1 MNSFKN
7 LLVGACLCASYTAIA
22 QPLSVKKI
30 SAVKINSL
38 KTVTTFKFNGKILSA
53 VVKSPGAAAVPAE
66 RRTVRDGVTKEVI
79 PFDGSNTGARET
91 AGAQSSESS
100 NNTICNTQNVTLT
113 AGFNE
118 LNLLD
123 PTGVEIWPGRVIK
136 ISSIDDG
143 SYNNFTAFTAR
154 KDLSIAV
161 LPAGTAQ
168 TSLVRTIPGAA
179 ISQGRVMDSIN
190 SVKNQF
196 GRNDF
201 GSDSWMF
208 ESYNFFSSNQ
218 FLIEAGAG
226 VSATPIN
233 LAISAN
239 AGFNTSEKK
248 NKIILKFVREAY
260 DVKVD
265 SDLGQ
270 ILDAAQI
277 GPDAGIIASV
287 SYGQFGIIEIQSDS
301 SITNMNAALNFA
313 FNADPTTNINGSLRT
328 QLTNTVN
335 SFSIKGIFKGV
346 QGNAAI
352 VNLPSIND
360 LKNMLLGNGSITAST
375 PVVPLSFVIKSL
387 QDGATMMLKSSLS
400 YTKRECTVLPPS
412 GDAKLKIKILA
423 LTAPTVNDGFSDD
436 EDIFGSIKIYSNAFV
451 SGGVEKS
458 VWSKS
463 KVNNVKV
470 KKSESPVSPG
480 AYNMAGDATEV
491 DIICRNDAQQLQSKY
506 IIVKVDLQDEEAFEV
521 KYGKKELKISI
532 ADLVQSAVAT
542 GTTSIDNFDSAS
554 KAFFIDVV
562 EVGNSN
568 KVRVWFKAQKIN

>member
-1 MNSFKN
+1 MNNVKH
-7 LLVGACLCASYTAIA
+7 LLTGAFLCASFAAIS
-22 QPLSVKKI
+22 QPLSLKKLNTTQI
-30 SAVKINSL
+30 KSL
-38 KTVTTFKFNGKILSA
+38 KTITSFKFNGKILSA
-53 VVKSPGAAAVPAE
+53 VVKNPGSSAVPAE
-66 RRTVRDGVTKEVI
+66 RRTVRDGVTKEVL
-79 PFDGSNTGARET
+79 PFDGSNTGAKEV
-91 AGAQSSESS
+91 AGAQRSESS
-100 NNTICNTQNVTLT
+100 SNTICNSQNVTLT

-143 SYNNFTAFTAR
+143 SYNNFTGFTAR

-168 TSLVRTIPGAA
+168 TSVIRTIPAA
-179 ISQGRVMDSIN
+179 SISQGSVTNAIN
-190 SVKNQF
+190 AVKNQF

-218 FLIEAGAG
+218 FFIEAGAG
-226 VSATPIN
+226 VNATPIN
-233 LAISAN
+233 LSISAS
-239 AGFNTSEKK
+239 AGYNSREKK
-248 NKIILKFVREAY
+248 NKIVLKFVREAY

-270 ILDAAQI
+270 ILDAPQI
-277 GPDAGIIASV
+277 GSDAGIIASV

-301 SITNMNAALNFA
+301 SVSSMSAALDFA

-328 QLTNTVN
+328 QLNSTIS

-352 VNLPSIND
+352 VSLPSIND
-360 LKNMLLGNGSITAST
+360 LKNMLLGNGTITATT
-375 PVVPLSFVIKSL
+375 PVVPLSFVVKSL
-387 QDGATMMLKSSLS
+387 QDGATMMLKSSMS
-400 YTKRECTVLPPS
+400 YNKRECTVLPPS
-412 GDAKLKIKILA
+412 SDTKLKIKILA

-451 SGGVEKS
+451 SGAVERS
-458 VWSKS
+458 VWSKT
-463 KVNNVKV
+463 KAKNVKV
-470 KKSESPVSPG
+470 KKSETPTSPG
-480 AYNMAGDATEV
+480 AYNMAGDATDVE
-491 DIICRNDAQQLQSKY
+491 IICGNDAQQLQSKY

-521 KYGKKELKISI
+521 KYGRKDLKISF
-532 ADLVQSAVAT
+532 ADLVQSINAT
-542 GTTSIDNFDSAS
+542 GTTSIDNFDSAA
-554 KAFFIDVV
+554 KAFFVDVV

-568 KVRVWFKAQKIN
+568 KIRVWFKAQKIN

>member
-1 MNSFKN
+1 MNRFKN
-7 LLVGACLCASYTAIA
+7 LLVGTCLCASYTAIS
-22 QPLSVKKI
+22 QPLTLKKI
-30 SAVKINSL
+30 SAAKINSL
-38 KTVTTFKFNGKILSA
+38 KTATAFKFNGKILSA
-53 VVKSPGAAAVPAE
+53 VVKSPGATAVPAE

-79 PFDGSNTGARET
+79 PYDGSSTGAKEV
-91 AGAQSSESS
+91 AGAPSSASS
-100 NNTICNTQNVTLT
+100 NNTICNSQNVTLT

-143 SYNNFTAFTAR
+143 SYNNFTEFTAR

-168 TSLVRTIPGAA
+168 TSVIRSLPAA
-179 ISQGRVMDSIN
+179 GISQGTVTNAIN

-208 ESYNFFSSNQ
+208 ESYSFFSTSQ

-226 VSATPIN
+226 VNATPIN
-233 LAISAN
+233 LAISAS
-239 AGFNTSEKK
+239 AGFNSSEKK
-248 NKIILKFVREAY
+248 NKIVLKFVREAY

-270 ILDAAQI
+270 ILEAAQI

-301 SITNMNAALNFA
+301 SISDMNAALDFA
-313 FNADPTTNINGSLRT
+313 FNADPTTNISGNLRT
-328 QLTNTVN
+328 QLTSTIN

-352 VNLPSIND
+352 INLPSIND
-360 LKNMLLGNGSITAST
+360 LKNMLLGNGSITATT
-375 PVVPLSFVIKSL
+375 PVVPLSFVVKSL

-412 GDAKLKIKILA
+412 GDTKLKIKILA
-423 LTAPTVNDGFSDD
+423 LTAPAVNDGFSDD

-451 SGGVEKS
+451 SGAVEKTA
-458 VWSKS
+458 WSKS
-463 KVNNVKV
+463 KANNVKV
-470 KKSESPVSPG
+470 KKSETPASPG
-480 AYNMAGDATEV
+480 AYSMAGDATDAE
-491 DIICRNDAQQLQSKY
+491 IICRNDAQQQQSKY

-521 KYGKKELKISI
+521 KYGKKELKVSF
-532 ADLVQSAVAT
+532 AELVQSVNAT

-554 KAFFIDVV
+554 KAFFVDVV
-562 EVGNSN
+562 ETGNSN